1 MPIIK
6 NKWLRGFVGRT
17 IKRFIH
23 RFMRSPVSA
32 AHQEYSMIYSQH
44 DNPGKPN
51 DLLIDLAMTAIA
63 HARKIDLSHLRL
75 RTAWKYPDPN
85 EFPGEHYRLLA
96 GLTMTLKP
104 QVIIEIGTE
113 RGLSCL

>member
-6 NKWLRGFVGRT
+6 NKWLRSVVGKG
-17 IKRFIH
+17 IKRVII
-23 RFMRSPVSA
+23 RFMKSPVSA

-51 DLLIDLAMTAIA
+51 EKLIDLAMAAIA
-63 HARKIDLSHLRL
+63 NARRIDLSYLRS
-75 RTAWKYPDPN
+75 RTTWTYPDPN

-96 GLTMTLKP
+96 GLIATLKP
-104 QVIIEIGTE
+104 QLIIEIGTE
-113 RGLSCL
+113 